1 MLQATDFTYD
11 GISSTMYG
19 LKIATFD
26 ESTLVNTPYV
36 TPTIKTAKPAKSK
49 KFLYQDITY
58 DNPPTYE
65 FSIVCE
71 EPISDLIL
79 REILSWLEAR
89 KGYRILKFHQPG
101 LEDYTYNCIFTV
113 SNIIYHTGNCVGLT
127 LVANFDSIYMY
138 GNPVV
143 IEATVAE
150 GATQVEV
157 KDNSVD
163 TPNGDGYSYAVP
175 ISSGRFSIDLVN
187 ESESEDEFIYPIVEF
202 KNNQNCIR
210 ITTYAKEDEET
221 LVPIAEEFKYE
232 QTNGGA
238 TFVAGTTFRIDN
250 ERKIV
255 GLGENNAAVG
265 LLANFNK
272 KWLKLKKGY
281 NLIEINFGTFVMTA
295 GDTVKITCPTYAKI
309 RF

>member
-89 KGYRILKFHQPG
+89 RGYRELKFHQPG

-113 SNIIYHTGNCVGLT
+113 SNIIYHLGNCVGLT
-127 LVANFDSIYMY
+127 LVANFDSIYTY
-138 GNPVV
+138 GIPTV
-143 IEATVAE
+143 IELTVAE

-157 KDNSVD
+157 KDNSVN
-163 TPNGDGYSYAVP
+163 TASGDDYSYTEP
-175 ISSGRFSIDLVN
+175 ITHSVASIVLVN
-187 ESESEDEFIYPIVEF
+187 ASDVEDEFVYPVVEF
-202 KNNQNCIR
+202 KTEKNFIG
-210 ITTYAKEDEET
+210 ITTYVKEDAEE
-221 LVPIAEEFKYE
+221 LIPIAEEFKYE
-232 QTNGGA
+232 EVSGGTKMSA
-238 TFVAGTTFRIDN
+238 NTAFKIDN

-255 GLGENNAAVG
+255 GLGENNAVVG
-265 LLANFNK
+265 LLTNFNK
-272 KWLKLKKGY
+272 KWLKLKNGY
-281 NLIEINFGTFVMTA
+281 NLLEIRFNNATA